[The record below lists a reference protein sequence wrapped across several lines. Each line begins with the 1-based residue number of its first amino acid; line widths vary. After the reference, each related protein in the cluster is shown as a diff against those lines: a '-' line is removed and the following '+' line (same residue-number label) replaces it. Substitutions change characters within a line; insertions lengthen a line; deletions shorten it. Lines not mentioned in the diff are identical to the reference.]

1 MLRVGQVDVCAGLV
15 DYKVHVIIIEPSS
28 DVWGKKNRAY
38 YAATSKDSAS
48 PVLQQE
54 TCTTRSRPS
63 WASLR
68 GAGLGY
74 GMGMGSP
81 LKEQLEE
88 QGRPQGGPARAEGRV
103 RSSTGGALH

>member
-74 GMGMGSP
+74 GMGMGS
-81 LKEQLEE
+81 LL
-88 QGRPQGGPARAEGRV
+88 
-103 RSSTGGALH
+103 RSSWRSMADPKVGL